1 MDSEVIEMISIN
13 YRKRL
18 IEKDIENKMRYSGG
32 IVIEGPKWAG
42 KSTTAALFSKTIIK
56 LQNPIVKKQYQTF
69 ATISKDELLAGEK
82 PILFDEWQEVPE
94 LWDFI
99 RLDIDENKY
108 KGAYILTGSTKKQN
122 LPVLHTGTGR
132 INSIYMRPM
141 SLFESGDSSGSV
153 SLSALFKGERLKPV
167 KSNLSINDI
176 ARLICRGGWPESVD
190 LVVED
195 QLLVARDLLEGILKK
210 DVDEVDGIKK
220 DKEKMRKLIRSY
232 ARNIST
238 LATSK
243 TIYQDQ
249 NNEGLLLDY
258 KTFDTYVNA
267 LQRLF
272 IIENVK
278 AWSPQIRSSSTIRTS
293 DKKQFVDPSLAVAAL
308 GLSVEKLKN
317 DFNTFGFFF
326 ESICTRDIRIYAQF
340 LSGEVYHYLDSSGLE
355 IDLIIELND
364 GKWAAIEVKMG
375 ENEVDKAA
383 ENLKKLANLHQTI
396 KPSFLMILT
405 NTQLGYQRQDG
416 VYVIPLGLLKP

>member
-1 MDSEVIEMISIN
+1 MNGGDFYMIPVD

-18 IEKDIENKMRYSGG
+18 VEIEIEAKMRYSGAV
-32 IVIEGPKWAG
+32 VIEGPKWAG
-42 KSTTAALFSKTIIK
+42 KSTTAELFSKTIIR
-56 LQNPIVKKQYQTF
+56 LQNPIIKRQYQTF
-69 ATISKDELLAGEK
+69 ATISKEELLSGIK

-94 LWDFI
+94 IWDFI
-99 RLDIDENKY
+99 RLDIDENRY
-108 KGAYILTGSTKKQN
+108 KGAYLLTGSTKKQN
-122 LPVLHTGTGR
+122 LPLSHSGTGR
-132 INSIYMRPM
+132 INSVYMRPM
-141 SLFESGDSSGSV
+141 SLFESGESSGLV
-153 SLSALFKGERLKPV
+153 SLSALFNGEKINPV
-167 KSNLSINDI
+167 KSTVSITDI
-176 ARLICRGGWPESVD
+176 AQSICRGGWPESID
-190 LVVED
+190 LSFED
-195 QLLVARDLLEGILKK
+195 QLSVARDLLESIIKN
-210 DVDEVDGIKK
+210 DVDEVDGVKK

-258 KTFDTYVNA
+258 KTFDSYVNA
-267 LQRLF
+267 LQRLY

-293 DKKQFVDPSLAVAAL
+293 DKKQFVDPSIAAAAL
-308 GLSVEKLKN
+308 GLSVEKLKI

-326 ESICTRDIRIYAQF
+326 ESICTRDVKVYAQT
-340 LSGEVYHYLDSSGLE
+340 LNGEVYHYLDSSGLE

-375 ENEVDKAA
+375 ENEVEKAA
-383 ENLKKLANLHQTI
+383 NNLIKLADLHLTL

-416 VYVIPLGLLKP
+416 VFVIPIGCLKP

>member
-1 MDSEVIEMISIN
+1 MTPIN
-13 YRKRL
+13 YRRRL
-18 IEKDIENKMRYSGG
+18 IEQDIENKMRYSGG
-32 IVIEGPKWAG
+32 VVIEGPKWAG
-42 KSTTAALFSKTIIK
+42 KSTTAELFSKTIIK
-56 LQNPIVKKQYQTF
+56 LQNPIVKKQYQTL
-69 ATISKDELLAGEK
+69 ATISRDDLLAGEK

-122 LPVLHTGTGR
+122 LPVSHTGTGR

-141 SLFESGDSSGSV
+141 SLFESGDSTGSV
-153 SLSALFKGERLKPV
+153 SLSALFRGEKLKPV
-167 KSNLSINDI
+167 KSNISINEI
-176 ARLICRGGWPESVD
+176 AQFICRGGWPESVD
-190 LVVED
+190 LAVKD
-195 QLLVARDLLEGILKK
+195 QLLVARDLLESIIKN

-258 KTFDTYVNA
+258 KTFDSYVNA

-293 DKKQFVDPSLAVAAL
+293 DKKQFVDPSIAVAAL

-326 ESICTRDIRIYAQF
+326 ESICTRDIKIYAQS
-340 LSGEVYHYLDSSGLE
+340 LNGEVYHYLDSSGLE

-383 ENLKKLANLHQTI
+383 ENLKKLANLHKTV

-416 VYVIPLGLLKP
+416 VYVIPIGCLKP

>member
-1 MDSEVIEMISIN
+1 
-13 YRKRL
+13 
-18 IEKDIENKMRYSGG
+18 
-32 IVIEGPKWAG
+32 
-42 KSTTAALFSKTIIK
+42 
-56 LQNPIVKKQYQTF
+56 
-69 ATISKDELLAGEK
+69 
-82 PILFDEWQEVPE
+82 
-94 LWDFI
+94 
-99 RLDIDENKY
+99 
-108 KGAYILTGSTKKQN
+108 
-122 LPVLHTGTGR
+122 
-132 INSIYMRPM
+132 M
-141 SLFESGDSSGSV
+141 SLFESGDSTGSV
-153 SLSALFKGERLKPV
+153 SLSALFQGEKLKPV
-167 KSNLSINDI
+167 KSNISINDI
-176 ARLICRGGWPESVD
+176 AQFICRGGWPESVD
-190 LVVED
+190 LAVED
-195 QLLVARDLLEGILKK
+195 QLLVARDLLESIIKN

-258 KTFDTYVNA
+258 KTFDSYVNA

-293 DKKQFVDPSLAVAAL
+293 DKKQFVDPSIAVAAL

-326 ESICTRDIRIYAQF
+326 ESICTRDIKIYAQS
-340 LSGEVYHYLDSSGLE
+340 LNGEVFHYLDSSGLE
-355 IDLIIELND
+355 IDLIIELNE

-383 ENLKKLANLHQTI
+383 ENLKKLANLHKTV

-405 NTQLGYQRQDG
+405 NTQLGYQRQDD
-416 VYVIPLGLLKP
+416 VYVIPIGCLKP